1 MKSIKDLLYNQIKEN
16 CRTNLEKKQ
25 FLDRVSFD
33 YITYYEVEDENEVE
47 FEIAL
52 YEWINNIATDG
63 DIETTI
69 DSLMESGIQN
79 TVLSHRKQIR
89 KRLKFDD
96 LKLWMVVFSESLRT
110 RFIVWNKKNRK
121 VYLKDVTKYA
131 EWQRSF
137 DYADH
142 EIDDNFFHIS
152 VLI

>member
-89 KRLKFDD
+89 KRLKFND
-96 LKLWMVVFSESLRT
+96 LKL
-110 RFIVWNKKNRK
+110 
-121 VYLKDVTKYA
+121 
-131 EWQRSF
+131 
-137 DYADH
+137 
-142 EIDDNFFHIS
+142 
-152 VLI
+152 